1 MLAADG
7 SLTFQ
12 KFVSLTK
19 RTVIPVTDPGAQY
32 EVFRKEIEVAIRR
45 VLDSGYYILG
55 PEVEAFEN
63 EFAQYVGTQFAVGV
77 ANGTDALSLALRA
90 LDIGLGDEVI
100 TVSHTAVATVAAIE
114 QAGATPV
121 LVDVEP
127 GFLTLDPAL
136 LEHALTDWTRAVV
149 PVHLYGQAAD
159 LAPIQDFCRAHG
171 LALVEDVS
179 QAHGAKYDGRRLGS
193 FGDISIFSCY
203 PTKNLGALGDAG
215 LVVTNDPALA
225 DRVRR
230 LRQYGWVNR
239 NFSVEQGVNSRLD
252 EVQAAILR
260 VKLPYL
266 DAGNE
271 RRREIASS
279 YSKAFR
285 GSRIEAPLVRENNE
299 HVFHLYVAQVD
310 YRDKFRDRLS
320 TAGVQTALHYPLP
333 VHRQPAYANRVRT
346 AASMSVTDHAVDRIV
361 SFPLFPEL
369 TAEGVEFVIR
379 ATLVA
384 CEN

>member
-1 MLAADG
+1 M
-7 SLTFQ
+7 SLN
-12 KFVSLTK
+12 S
-19 RTVIPVTDPGAQY
+19 RAVIPVTDPGAQY
-32 EVFRKEIEVAIRR
+32 LVFREQIDVAIRR

-55 PEVEAFEN
+55 PEVEAFES
-63 EFAQYVGTQFAVGV
+63 EFAEYIGTHFAIGV

-90 LDIGLGDEVI
+90 LDIGPGDEVI

-121 LVDVEP
+121 LIDVEP

-136 LEHALTDWTRAVV
+136 LEQALTDRTRAVV

-159 LAPIQDFCRAHG
+159 IPRIQDFCRTHG

-179 QAHGAKYDGRRLGS
+179 QAHGARYDGRRLGY
-193 FGDISIFSCY
+193 FGDIAVFSCY

-215 LVVTNDPALA
+215 IVVTNDPALA

-230 LRQYGWVNR
+230 LRQYGWVDR
-239 NFSVEQGVNSRLD
+239 NFSIEQGFNSRLD

-271 RRREIASS
+271 RRREIATS
-279 YSKAFR
+279 YSEAFS
-285 GSRIEAPLVRENNE
+285 GSKIEVPLVRENSE
-299 HVFHLYVAQVD
+299 HAFHLYVTQVED
-310 YRDKFRDRLS
+310 RDAFRDRLA
-320 TAGVQTALHYPLP
+320 TAGVQTAIHYPLP
-333 VHRQPAYANRVRT
+333 IHRQPAYLGRVRT
-346 AASMSVTDHAVDRIV
+346 ATTMSVTDRAASRII
-361 SFPLFPEL
+361 SLPMFPEL
-369 TAEGVEFVIR
+369 PTESSNFVAQSTVE
-379 ATLVA
+379 A
-384 CEN
+384 C

>member
-1 MLAADG
+1 LNSTA
-7 SLTFQ
+7 
-12 KFVSLTK
+12 
-19 RTVIPVTDPGAQY
+19 VIPVTDPGAQY
-32 EVFRKEIEVAIRR
+32 LVFREQIEVAIKR

-55 PEVEAFEN
+55 PEVEAFES
-63 EFAQYVGTQFAVGV
+63 EFAEYIGTQFAIGV

-90 LDIGLGDEVI
+90 LDIGPGDEVI

-127 GFLTLDPAL
+127 GYLTLDSTL
-136 LEHALTDWTRAVV
+136 LEQALTDRTKAVI

-159 LAPIQDFCRAHG
+159 IARIQDFCRTHG

-193 FGDISIFSCY
+193 FGDISTFSCY

-215 LVVTNDPALA
+215 IVVTSDPALA

-230 LRQYGWVNR
+230 LRQYGWVDR
-239 NFSVEQGVNSRLD
+239 NFSIEQGVNSRLD

-271 RRREIASS
+271 RRREIADS
-279 YSKAFR
+279 YSAAFR
-285 GSRIEAPLVRENNE
+285 GSRIEVPQVRENNE

-310 YRDKFRDRLS
+310 ERDTVRDRLGA
-320 TAGVQTALHYPLP
+320 AGVHTAIHYPLP
-333 VHRQPAYANRVRT
+333 IHRQPAYLGRVRT
-346 AASMSVTDHAVDRIV
+346 ATTMPITDLAAGRILSLPV
-361 SFPLFPEL
+361 FPEL
-369 TAEGVEFVIR
+369 SAVSSNFVARAAVE
-379 ATLVA
+379 A
-384 CEN
+384 C

>member
-1 MLAADG
+1 MTSRA
-7 SLTFQ
+7 
-12 KFVSLTK
+12 
-19 RTVIPVTDPGAQY
+19 VIPVTDPGAQY
-32 EVFRKEIEVAIRR
+32 QVFSQQIEVAIRR

-63 EFAQYVGTQFAVGV
+63 EFAEYIGTQFAIGV

-90 LDIGLGDEVI
+90 LDIGPGDEVI

-121 LVDVEP
+121 LIDVEP

-136 LEHALTDWTRAVV
+136 LEQSLTDRTRAVV

-159 LAPIQDFCRAHG
+159 ITRIQDFCHTHG

-179 QAHGAKYDGRRLGS
+179 QAHGARYDGGRLGS

-215 LVVTNDPALA
+215 IVVTNDRALA

-230 LRQYGWVNR
+230 LRQYGWVDR
-239 NFSVEQGVNSRLD
+239 NFSIEPGVNSRLD

-266 DAGNE
+266 DANNE
-271 RRREIASS
+271 RRREIATS
-279 YSKAFR
+279 YSDAFR
-285 GSRIEAPLVRENNE
+285 GLRIEVPQVRDKNE

-310 YRDKFRDRLS
+310 DRDAFRDRLF
-320 TAGVQTALHYPLP
+320 TAGVQTAIHYPLP
-333 VHRQPAYANRVRT
+333 IHRQPAYLERLRIAT
-346 AASMSVTDHAVDRIV
+346 SMSVTDRAAGRILSLPV
-361 SFPLFPEL
+361 FPEL
-369 TAEGVEFVIR
+369 STESSDFVAR
-379 ATLVA
+379 ATVEA
-384 CEN
+384 C

>member
-1 MLAADG
+1 M
-7 SLTFQ
+7 
-12 KFVSLTK
+12 
-19 RTVIPVTDPGAQY
+19 IPVTDPGAQY
-32 EVFRKEIEVAIRR
+32 QVLREEIEAAIRR

-63 EFAQYVGTQFAVGV
+63 EFAEYIGTQFAIGV
-77 ANGTDALSLALRA
+77 ANGTDALSLALGA
-90 LDIGLGDEVI
+90 LNIGSGDEVL

-136 LEHALTDWTRAVV
+136 LEGALTNRTRAVV
-149 PVHLYGQAAD
+149 PVHLYGQSAAIHE
-159 LAPIQDFCRAHG
+159 IQGFCRKHG

-179 QAHGAKYDGRRLGS
+179 QAHGARYRGGRLGS

-215 LVVTNDPALA
+215 LVVTSDPALA

-230 LRQYGWVNR
+230 LRQYGWADR
-239 NFSVEQGVNSRLD
+239 SFSIEPGVNSRLD
-252 EVQAAILR
+252 EIQAAILR

-266 DAGNE
+266 DANNE

-279 YSKAFR
+279 YSDAFR
-285 GSRIEAPLVRENNE
+285 DLRIEVPQVQENND
-299 HVFHLYVAQVD
+299 HVFHLYVGQVD
-310 YRDKFRDRLS
+310 DRDAFRDRLA
-320 TAGVQTALHYPLP
+320 TAGVQTGIHYPRP
-333 VHRQPAYANRVRT
+333 IHRQLGYLERVKT
-346 AASMSVTDHAVDRIV
+346 TTSMSVTDHAAGRIL
-361 SFPLFPEL
+361 SLPMFPEL
-369 TAEGVEFVIR
+369 STESSDFVIR
-379 ATLVA
+379 AVVEA
-384 CEN
+384 C